1 MGKTLAVL
9 GLEAIQL
16 ALIVALGFA
25 LGWHPHGD
33 PLLAVLLLLVGT
45 VAFGALGLLLAGALR
60 AEVTLAAANLVWLIL
75 LFCGGIA
82 VPLSKYPHGVAQ
94 VLRLLPSAAL
104 SDGLHQV
111 LQHGDGFPVGAFITL
126 LVWAAVAVPAAS
138 RVVPMGVS
146 SVWRWL
152 RSDAGLRATTVG
164 SIVANV
170 LIVITGG
177 AVRLT
182 ASGLGCPT
190 WPRCTDGSLVR
201 TQATGTHGVIEF
213 TNRSL
218 TFALL
223 VVAVATLV
231 AAIGQRNQV
240 RLAAIALAGIPA
252 QAVLGGISVLTHL
265 NPWVVSSHLL
275 LLAMA
280 ILAVTVRLWWRVRHP
295 VNGARPARMDVGRLL
310 ARLVVVVTALV
321 LVAGTIVT
329 GSGPHAGT
337 AGADGHLHRNGL
349 SPASTAQLHAD
360 LVMILIGLTVGLVLL
375 LRAVDAPRAT
385 FRAAVVLLVVELAQG
400 LIGFVQYFTRCSP
413 PCLVG
418 FHMAG
423 ACAVWVAALVVLL
436 RTGDELADGRGGWL
450 SFRGCLSFSR
460 GLREPGPQRG

>member
-1 MGKTLAVL
+1 
-9 GLEAIQL
+9 
-16 ALIVALGFA
+16 
-25 LGWHPHGD
+25 
-33 PLLAVLLLLVGT
+33 
-45 VAFGALGLLLAGALR
+45 
-60 AEVTLAAANLVWLIL
+60 
-75 LFCGGIA
+75 
-82 VPLSKYPHGVAQ
+82 
-94 VLRLLPSAAL
+94 
-104 SDGLHQV
+104 
-111 LQHGDGFPVGAFITL
+111 
-126 LVWAAVAVPAAS
+126 
-138 RVVPMGVS
+138 MGVMRLS
-146 SVWRWL
+146 PTGPGRRAWRWL
-152 RSDAGLRATTVG
+152 RSDAALRVTTVA

-190 WPRCTDGSLVR
+190 WPRCTEGSLVR
-201 TQATGTHGVIEF
+201 THATGIHGVIEF
-213 TNRSL
+213 TNRTL
-218 TFALL
+218 TFALF
-223 VVAVATLV
+223 VVAIATLL

-275 LLAMA
+275 LSMA

-295 VNGARPARMDVGRLL
+295 VGIGRTAGSDTGGPGWAYVARLL
-310 ARLVVVVTALV
+310 ARLVVGMTALV

-337 AGADGHLHRNGL
+337 ASSDGHLHRNGL

-360 LVMILIGLTVGLVLL
+360 LVMVLIGLTVGLVLL

-385 FRAAVVLLVVELAQG
+385 YRAAAGLLVVELAQG
-400 LIGFVQYFTRCSP
+400 LIGFVQYFTGVP
-413 PCLVG
+413 ALLVG

-436 RTGDELADGRGGWL
+436 RTGNGSEDASGDASEHLSHDVDEQADQRPHHGAVHPDELQVPADLQLEATAGVRGVPAAD
-450 SFRGCLSFSR
+450 RG
-460 GLREPGPQRG
+460 